1 MAESNFPLTV
11 SELSEEDREIAKKLY
26 AEEFVQVGEKKW
38 FTRKSFTKYGPE
50 FYNFSVRS
58 DDVWLLGYERS
69 GTTVSQ
75 EIAWLICNNVDVDKA
90 KQLTLIQRFP
100 SLEHILFYSPEES
113 KDEEKKISDQIV
125 KSYADL
131 SEATEKRFIKS
142 HLPFSLLPTNLT
154 TSGCKIIYLIRE
166 PKDVITSNYVIYEK
180 FSKIK
185 PFVEFPVFWDA
196 FKKNLVLWGPYFEHL
211 KEAWKFREHENVL
224 VVFYDDLLNDQ
235 KEWIKK
241 IAQFLGKNLSEENIA
256 SISEYCKKAF
266 TKSPTADK
274 TDEEKFVIETGKWKK
289 YFIGALETEVE
300 DWINENIKD
309 TGICFSSKAEN
320 K

>member
-1 MAESNFPLTV
+1 M
-11 SELSEEDREIAKKLY
+11 
-26 AEEFVQVGEKKW
+26 
-38 FTRKSFTKYGPE
+38 
-50 FYNFSVRS
+50 
-58 DDVWLLGYERS
+58 
-69 GTTVSQ
+69 
-75 EIAWLICNNVDVDKA
+75 
-90 KQLTLIQRFP
+90 
-100 SLEHILFYSPEES
+100 
-113 KDEEKKISDQIV
+113 
-125 KSYADL
+125 
-131 SEATEKRFIKS
+131 
-142 HLPFSLLPTNLT
+142 
-154 TSGCKIIYLIRE
+154 
-166 PKDVITSNYVIYEK
+166 
-180 FSKIK
+180 
-185 PFVEFPVFWDA
+185 
-196 FKKNLVLWGPYFEHL
+196 
-211 KEAWKFREHENVL
+211 
-224 VVFYDDLLNDQ
+224 FYDDLLNDQ